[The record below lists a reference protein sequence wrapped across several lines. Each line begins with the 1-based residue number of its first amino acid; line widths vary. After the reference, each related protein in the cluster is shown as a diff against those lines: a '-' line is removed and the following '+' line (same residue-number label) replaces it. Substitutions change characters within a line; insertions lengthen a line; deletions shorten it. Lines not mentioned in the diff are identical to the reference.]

1 MEDLNNWAAWVSI
14 GGGIVGV
21 IGAMVTIY
29 MLFYKAPSEIKRTDS
44 QSIEAIAKAAESIA
58 TGAEVSSDVMQ
69 KALGALIA
77 KDTDRDKQDAR
88 RAQEYAEREKA
99 RDEQDALRAQE
110 YADREK
116 ARDERDLQ
124 RDEAQIEK
132 DRLRDEE
139 IKKLNDEIKRLNRS
153 QIVSQQLIEE
163 QRREI
168 LAYQDWAER
177 LSHQVMSYR
186 GVPVLF
192 KPELTGG
199 ESVELPP
206 SVAP

>member
-1 MEDLNNWAAWVSI
+1 MEDPNNWAVWVSI
-14 GGGIVGV
+14 GGGIVGML
-21 IGAMVTIY
+21 GAITTIY
-29 MLFYKAPSEIKRTDS
+29 MLFYKAPSERKRTDS
-44 QSIEAIAKAAESIA
+44 ESIQAIADASESVA
-58 TGAEVSSDVMQ
+58 TGARVSSEVMQ
-69 KALGALIA
+69 QALAALIA
-77 KDTDRDKQDAR
+77 KD
-88 RAQEYAEREKA
+88 KA
-99 RDEQDALRAQE
+99 RDEQDKRRAQE

-116 ARDERDLQ
+116 ARDERDQL

-139 IKKLNDEIKRLNRS
+139 IKKLNGEITRLNS
-153 QIVSQQLIEE
+153 NQMVSQQLIEE

-192 KPELTGG
+192 KPDLVGG

-206 SVAP
+206 GVAP